1 MFGMISITELL
12 ARMIVLFSAITVHE
26 YAHGFVAYKLG
37 DPTAKYSGRLSLNPL
52 SHIDP
57 FGAICMVLFRF
68 GWAKPVPINP
78 MYFKDRRKGTALV
91 SIAGPLANIALAF
104 LSTVIFALYLVFL
117 APYIWTPLSSF
128 ISEIFVQLALLN
140 ISFAIFNLIPFPPL
154 DGGKILG
161 AFLSQ
166 ESYMNLLQY
175 ERFGFPILIILSL
188 TGILGRILSIFVMP
202 LYNLWE
208 TVLNGLI
215 SILV

>member
-1 MFGMISITELL
+1 MMSITELL

-37 DPTAKYSGRLSLNPL
+37 DPTAKYSGRLSLNPF

-78 MYFKDRRKGTALV
+78 MYFKDRKKGTALV
-91 SIAGPLANIALAF
+91 SLAGPLANIALAF
-104 LSTVIFALYLVFL
+104 LSAVIFALYIVFL
-117 APYIWTPLSSF
+117 APYIWSPLSSF
-128 ISEIFVQLALLN
+128 ISELFMQLALLN

-161 AFLSQ
+161 TFLSQ
-166 ESYMNLLQY
+166 ENYMNLLQY

-202 LYNLWE
+202 LYNLWG

-215 SILV
+215 SIFI

>member
-1 MFGMISITELL
+1 MISITELL

>member
-1 MFGMISITELL
+1 MISITELL

-78 MYFKDRRKGTALV
+78 MYFRDRRKGTALV

-104 LSTVIFALYLVFL
+104 LSTVIFAIYLVFL

-188 TGILGRILSIFVMP
+188 TGILGRILSIFVIP

>member
-78 MYFKDRRKGTALV
+78 MYFRDRKKGTALV
-91 SIAGPLANIALAF
+91 SIAGPLSNIALAF